1 MSIIAWLIVGLLA
14 GWIAGMLTGGT
25 RGLLGNL
32 ILGVLG
38 GLLGGFVGSALF
50 GWDMTGFNIGSIVL
64 ATLGAILLVMILRV
78 IPGRQAL
85 E

>member
-1 MSIIAWLIVGLLA
+1 MGIIAWLIVGLLA
-14 GWIAGMLTGGT
+14 GWLAGMLTGRT

-32 ILGVLG
+32 LLGVLG
-38 GLLGGFVGSALF
+38 GLLGGFIGSAIF

-64 ATLGAILLVMILRV
+64 ATLGAILLVMLLRLV
-78 IPGRQAL
+78 PGQQPL